1 MPRAARIVGA
11 VLMALVVLAIA
22 GLLTVLLSHPRD
34 ADGYLSYL
42 KKYGEH
48 RSVGPVAQLPP
59 GDQLL
64 AEGDAACAWLGEQP
78 RALWHAEGNS
88 IGEYVTRYL
97 DDTSGS
103 VRASGSGVSRRGIVA
118 IAAWNYLCEGWWQ
131 VVGPVH
137 VFQRANG
144 D

>member
-1 MPRAARIVGA
+1 
-11 VLMALVVLAIA
+11 MALVVLAIA

-34 ADGYLSYL
+34 VDGYLSYL
-42 KKYGEH
+42 KKYGNPH
-48 RSVGPVAQLPP
+48 SAGPVAQLPP

-78 RALWHAEGNS
+78 RALWNTEGNS

-97 DDTSGS
+97 DDTGGS
-103 VRASGSGVSRRGIVA
+103 VPAWGAGVPGRGSVA
-118 IAAWNYLCEGWWQ
+118 IAAWNYLCEGWWE
-131 VVGPVH
+131 VVGPVY
-137 VFQRANG
+137 VFQRASG